1 MTWRPENTGR
11 ATRRVLANQRRGMST
26 ATAGRGLRQFG
37 PAIWIADGP
46 PVSFLGFPYPT
57 RMAVMKL
64 IDGGMFVWSPIMLS
78 AALKLEL
85 DALGP
90 VRFVVSPSRLHHLF
104 IADWASAYPSARR
117 YAAPGLRSKRRDL
130 TFDGE
135 LGDTPEPEWATD
147 IDQVPVHG
155 SPLTEVEFF
164 HHRSRTAIFADLIQN
179 LPRDWFKGWR
189 AVAARINRDL
199 AFPTPVLR
207 VNGERC
213 FLIAGRHVPL
223 WGAFWLGRS
232 KGC

>member
-1 MTWRPENTGR
+1 
-11 ATRRVLANQRRGMST
+11 MST

-57 RMAVMKL
+57 RIAVMKL
-64 IDGGMFVWSPIMLS
+64 IEGGLFVWSPIMLS

-147 IDQVPVHG
+147 IDQAPVHG

-189 AVAARINRDL
+189 AVAARIDGIPRS
-199 AFPTPVLR
+199 PP
-207 VNGERC
+207 RC
-213 FLIAGRHVPL
+213 SA
-223 WGAFWLGRS
+223 
-232 KGC
+232 